1 MEPAAPGLTPWLGGL
16 RSAVQAV
23 LAGEHPSLG
32 QSARL
37 AMERRYPWEVT
48 LRRLD
53 TLLPTRARVA
63 A

>member
-1 MEPAAPGLTPWLGGL
+1 M
-16 RSAVQAV
+16 
-23 LAGEHPSLG
+23 G

-53 TLLPTRARVA
+53 TLLPARAPVA

>member
-1 MEPAAPGLTPWLGGL
+1 VAETQRAVLT
-16 RSAVQAV
+16 V
-23 LAGEHPSLG
+23 LAGEHPGLG

-53 TLLPTRARVA
+53 ALLPARAPVA